1 MANRKQWIHGFYQNT
16 FNETT
21 GNWELRDRNSDAL
34 IAEAPKAAKLGALG
48 AAMTRERKAHDKACT
63 LDRQLFQANCDYS
76 DAHRQM
82 LNLQLEI
89 SEAAQGRADVE
100 GLRENTRK
108 SLLRIAKR
116 RNIIGRHALTKEE
129 LVNVLSVD

>member
-48 AAMTRERKAHDKACT
+48 AAMTRERKAHDK
-63 LDRQLFQANCDYS
+63 LRNLERQMELAQIAYGK
-76 DAHRQM
+76 AHRVM
-82 LNLQLEI
+82 TDLSLEI
-89 SEAAQGRADVE
+89 DMEETARASVE
-100 GLRENTRK
+100 GLREETRK